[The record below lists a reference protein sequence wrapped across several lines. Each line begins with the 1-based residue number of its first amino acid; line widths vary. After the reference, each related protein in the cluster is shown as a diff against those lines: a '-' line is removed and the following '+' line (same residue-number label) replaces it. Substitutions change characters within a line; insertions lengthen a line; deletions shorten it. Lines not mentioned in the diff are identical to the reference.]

1 VPTPAAP
8 SVIVTNPASIYVVT
22 VAGLLIA
29 GAIAA
34 ATIVFVR
41 RSD

>member
-1 VPTPAAP
+1 VVATSP
-8 SVIVTNPASIYVVT
+8 VSIYVVT
-22 VAGLLIA
+22 LTALLVA

-34 ATIVFVR
+34 ATIIFVR